1 MQSAVSFPD
10 ERQVYLLY
18 LHEIITPYRLENHL
32 TCIGNLRMI
41 ILLDTR
47 LLILTCRSE
56 RMEEQPLQDEQ
67 MQEDASEDTS
77 EAKAAQA

>member
-1 MQSAVSFPD
+1 MMK
-10 ERQVYLLY
+10 E
-18 LHEIITPYRLENHL
+18 
-32 TCIGNLRMI
+32 
-41 ILLDTR
+41 DTIKS
-47 LLILTCRSE
+47 LLTCRSE